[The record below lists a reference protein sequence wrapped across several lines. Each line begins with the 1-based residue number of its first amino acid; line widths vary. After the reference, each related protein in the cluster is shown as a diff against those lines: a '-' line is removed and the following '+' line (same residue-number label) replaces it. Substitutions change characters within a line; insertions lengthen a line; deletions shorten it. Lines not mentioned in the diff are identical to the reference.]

1 MAGIVRTLLGFPFEH
16 PLDSI
21 KTQWQA
27 KPHHKNE
34 FSIVSEI
41 YKEKGIRG
49 FYAGALP
56 NMTRCLIKNS
66 YRYPLLVGLPSF
78 YKEHLP
84 HAFKEYQALSK
95 LLTGCSIA
103 FFEAVIL
110 CPIERLKVYFMT
122 TSESISYA

>member
-1 MAGIVRTLLGFPFEH
+1 
-16 PLDSI
+16 
-21 KTQWQA
+21 
-27 KPHHKNE
+27 
-34 FSIVSEI
+34 VSEI